1 VIETFARHKTP
12 LNMGVE
18 LPSLEAIKRF
28 VARGLGVALVPGLTV
43 QPELARAELVQV
55 AVPEL
60 KIARRLWLV
69 HRARATLSHAGLAFL
84 DIVKAL
90 AADRGHPFAFRS
102 KPLSVPAHHRP
113 PGLSK

>member
-1 VIETFARHKTP
+1 
-12 LNMGVE
+12 MGVE

-28 VARGLGVALVPGLTV
+28 VARGQGVALVPGLTV
-43 QPELARAELVQV
+43 QPELARGELVQV

-102 KPLSVPAHHRP
+102 EPLSAPAHHRP